1 MSKPLP
7 RLLLLP
13 GWGEDARIFRNLQ
26 PELARHF
33 SQVVNVT
40 YREVLLG
47 LPARPKP
54 EAFLDRLIA
63 FYGIEPGDVV
73 IGHSFGGWV
82 AYQLN
87 GRVGCPAAMLC
98 SLSERWRVRPTLK
111 LFMPVSWVIRLG
123 LFHTSFFRGYQR
135 LRYRGKPSANEM
147 EVVIQN
153 FRQWT
158 NTEIY
163 QVPALMM
170 QRIRKHEAT
179 NLLRIHAQQDELIR
193 PPRELHVV
201 VPGDHFAP
209 ATHPEPILQRLEVWL
224 GGL

>member
-1 MSKPLP
+1 MSNTLP

-26 PELARHF
+26 PELAQHF

-40 YREVLLG
+40 YRDVLLG
-47 LPARPKP
+47 MPARPQP
-54 EAFLDRLIA
+54 EAFLERLIEL
-63 FYGIEPGDVV
+63 YGIQPDDVV

-87 GRVGCPAAMLC
+87 GRLGCPTAMLC
-98 SLSERWRVRPTLK
+98 SLSERRRVRPMLK

-123 LFHTSFFRGYQR
+123 LFHTSFFQSFQR
-135 LRYRGKPSANEM
+135 MRYRGKPSATEM
-147 EVVIQN
+147 DIVIQN
-153 FRQWT
+153 FSQWS

-163 QVPALMM
+163 QVLALMM

-193 PPRELHVV
+193 APREMHVV